1 MRSQMRSADRSGA
14 AIALIVGEQE
24 LSESVVTLRK
34 LRDDEADQISIPRS
48 AIVNE
53 VRLILGLES

>member
-1 MRSQMRSADRSGA
+1 MRSADRSGA

-24 LSESVVTLRK
+24 LSESVGTLRK

-48 AIVNE
+48 DIVNE